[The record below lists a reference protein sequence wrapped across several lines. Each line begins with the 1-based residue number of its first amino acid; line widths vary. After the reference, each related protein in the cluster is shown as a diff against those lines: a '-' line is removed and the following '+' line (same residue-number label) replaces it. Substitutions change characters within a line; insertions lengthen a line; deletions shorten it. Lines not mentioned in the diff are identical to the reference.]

1 MPIYEF
7 RCMGCGELFEV
18 LSVSARAGEAVRCP
32 ECGGEFLERVLS
44 RVARSRGDGA
54 RGEAAYE
61 ATTRS
66 CPTGSCGTFT
76 LPGHTE

>member
-18 LSVSARAGEAVRCP
+18 LSVSARAQEQVRCP
-32 ECGGEFLERVLS
+32 KCGGEYLERVLS
-44 RVARSRGDGA
+44 RVARGRGDGS
-54 RGEAAYE
+54 EAGGPPE

-66 CPTGSCGTFT
+66 CPSGSCSTFT